1 MKASLV
7 RVASLCVLTL
17 AGVLGTATAQSA
29 PTIKAR
35 IPFDF
40 VVGNQTL
47 PAGEYRLARPTPN
60 LVLLRDAQGSTVAL
74 AFTRDLSDDPQAPL
88 SSTMLKFEVVNGRRE
103 LIEAWSKD
111 ETEGLRLSW
120 TNHKQSRQKENPTYQ
135 QASAISNR

>member
-7 RVASLCVLTL
+7 RFASLCVLTL

-40 VVGNQTL
+40 VVGNQNL

-74 AFTRDLSDDPQAPL
+74 AFTRDLSDASQATL

-120 TNHKQSRQKENPTYQ
+120 TNHKQSRPKENPTYQ